1 MSGELSQQKTV
12 ETAAGPPNAHA
23 PRPGGRPLRI
33 LIIAPSLDILGGQ
46 AVQAQR
52 LLEALSREPSLEV
65 GFLPVNPRLPG
76 PLALLQRIKYV
87 RTLATSAHYAASLLW
102 RVPRYDLLHVFS
114 AAYFSFILAPT
125 PAMLAGRLFGKSVVL
140 NYHSGEAEDHLRRW
154 RRTAVPLMRLADR
167 IAVQSDYLVE
177 IFARFGLKARAVFNH
192 LEAER
197 FRFRERRPLRPV
209 FLANRNF
216 EPHYNVGAVLRAFAL
231 IEEQLS
237 GARLIVAGDGSQ
249 RAHLEELSQELSL
262 RAVEFRGRVA
272 PEEMPALY
280 DEADVYLNASEID
293 SMPISIL
300 EAFASGLPVVT
311 TEAGGIPFIVANE
324 RNGLV
329 VPVGDHEALAA
340 AALRLFAD
348 GGALARQLADGAR
361 KECEKYSW
369 SSVRDEWLK
378 VYTDAARGAAEE
390 DDEREKSAGATG
402 AAKVKREVAR
412 G

>member
-12 ETAAGPPNAHA
+12 ETAAGPPTAHA
-23 PRPGGRPLRI
+23 PRPGGRPLRV

-52 LLEALSREPSLEV
+52 LLEALRREPSLEV

-76 PLALLQRIKYV
+76 PLGLLQRVKYV
-87 RTLATSAHYAASLLW
+87 RTLVTSAHYAASLLW

-125 PAMLAGRLFGKSVVL
+125 PAMLAGRLFGKRVVL

-154 RRTAVPLMRLADR
+154 RRTAVPLMRVADP

-192 LEAER
+192 LDAER

-216 EPHYNVGAVLRAFAL
+216 EPHYNVGVVLRAFAL
-231 IEEQLS
+231 IQEQLS

-249 RAHLEELSQELSL
+249 RARLEELSRELSL
-262 RAVEFRGRVA
+262 RGVEFRGRVPPA
-272 PEEMPALY
+272 EMPALY

-324 RNGLV
+324 KTGLL
-329 VPVGDHEALAA
+329 VPLGDHEALAA

-348 GGALARQLADGAR
+348 GGELARRLATAAR

-369 SSVRDEWLK
+369 SSIREEWLK
-378 VYTDAARGAAEE
+378 VYSDAARGGGE
-390 DDEREKSAGATG
+390 DDGRQKSAGAAG
-402 AAKVKREVAR
+402 AAKVEREVAR